1 MFKLIQELLSKRFKN
16 FAPFSVQELNGI
28 KSGILYS
35 RKGKINNI
43 FDFYYIKHNLVYSV
57 NYYYCNN
64 ANHRK
69 KLQSIVT
76 ISENKKRIS
85 PKEYLL
91 ITKYYD
97 LTPDYA
103 TYLDVVI
110 EWMCYKGYVF
120 YEDILLSDLPQKLPA
135 GFERIISDIHEK
147 TYFFLKNGN
156 AANSGTI
163 YADLYVINGMVCLIT
178 GKGKTDACKSIAEK
192 CVAYD
197 FVEFKDNEEFGLT
210 CKGRSDTDY
219 LTVDYCVH
227 MDSINFDSIREIV
240 LYEYL
245 QKARGNITRY
255 NTSLPTFYHIIK
267 HRKCKMVVLPYS
279 DTIEIKTN
287 ILKNYLND
295 VTKNKHSSG

>member
-1 MFKLIQELLSKRFKN
+1 MFKIIQELLSKKFKN
-16 FAPFSVQELNGI
+16 FAPFSVEELNGK

-64 ANHRK
+64 TNHRK
-69 KLQSIVT
+69 MLQSIVT

-85 PKEYLL
+85 PKEFLS
-91 ITKYYD
+91 ITEYFE

-103 TYLDVVI
+103 TYLDVVN
-110 EWMCYKGYVF
+110 EWMYYKGYVF
-120 YEDILLSDLPQKLPA
+120 YEDILLSDLPQILPV
-135 GFERIISDIHEK
+135 GFERIISDIQEK
-147 TYFFLKNGN
+147 TSYFLENGK

-163 YADLYVINGMVCLIT
+163 YADLYVINGKVCLIT
-178 GKGKTDACKSIAEK
+178 GKGKTDACKPIAEK

-210 CKGRSDTDY
+210 CKGSSDTDY